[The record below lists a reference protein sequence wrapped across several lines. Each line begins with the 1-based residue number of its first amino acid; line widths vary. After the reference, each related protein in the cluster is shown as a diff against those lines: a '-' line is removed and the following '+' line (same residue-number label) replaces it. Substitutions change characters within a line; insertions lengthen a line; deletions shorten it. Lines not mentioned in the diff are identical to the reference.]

1 MLKYVSVLG
10 DVNIAQIIQPK
21 LVKTCDE
28 GIILVDDVSRAVS
41 KELQLGGGAEDIYD
55 EWVMRAVQ
63 LPEKNFEI

>member
-41 KELQLGGGAEDIYD
+41 KELQLGGCGGYI
-55 EWVMRAVQ
+55 
-63 LPEKNFEI
+63 